1 MFYVLCIFLLN
12 FWLSSGDV
20 CEYSSDEEEF
30 APVQY
35 VVSKELELKDVLSP
49 TLFTSREEFE
59 GIIGSLAIHEGVD
72 YINDNKLISDVPVF
86 ATDDGIVVYVRT
98 GCPEEKPFQ
107 TNNLLREC
115 GAGWGNHIIVEHKGY
130 YSRLAHL
137 RLDSMDIKVN
147 DLVKKGDILAYM
159 GNSGRSV
166 ERHLHF
172 ELGIK
177 SSGFISCSPSQSF
190 DGVIDPKN
198 FGY

>member
-1 MFYVLCIFLLN
+1 MFYVLYIFLLN
-12 FWLSSGDV
+12 LWLSSSDV

-49 TLFTSREEFE
+49 TVYTSREEFE
-59 GIIGSLAIHEGVD
+59 GVIGSLAVHEGVD
-72 YINDNKLISDVPVF
+72 YINDNELIADVPVF
-86 ATDDGIVVYVRT
+86 AVDEGRIVYVRT
-98 GCPEEKPFQ
+98 GCPEEKPFKR
-107 TNNLLREC
+107 NNLLREC
-115 GAGWGNHIIVEHKGY
+115 GAGWGNHIVVEHKGY

-159 GNSGRSV
+159 GNSGRSD

-172 ELGIK
+172 ELGLK
-177 SSGFISCSPSQSF
+177 SSGFISCSSSQSF
-190 DGVIDPKN
+190 DGILNPSL

>member
-12 FWLSSGDV
+12 FWLSSDDV

-107 TNNLLREC
+107 PNNLLREC
-115 GAGWGNHIIVEHKGY
+115 GAGWGNHIVVEHKGY

-137 RLDSMDIKVN
+137 RLDSIDIKVN

-159 GNSGRSV
+159 GNSGRSD

-172 ELGIK
+172 ELGLK
-177 SSGFISCSPSQSF
+177 SSGFISCSSSQSF

>member
-12 FWLSSGDV
+12 FWLSSDDV

-86 ATDDGIVVYVRT
+86 ATDNGIVVYVRT

-159 GNSGRSV
+159 GNSGRSD

>member
-12 FWLSSGDV
+12 FWLSSDDV

-159 GNSGRSV
+159 GNSGRSD

>member
-12 FWLSSGDV
+12 FWLSSDDV

-107 TNNLLREC
+107 INNLLREC
-115 GAGWGNHIIVEHKGY
+115 GAGWGNHIVVDHKGY

-137 RLDSMDIKVN
+137 RLDSIDIKVN

-159 GNSGRSV
+159 GNSGRSD

-172 ELGIK
+172 ELGLK
-177 SSGFISCSPSQSF
+177 SSGFISCSSSQSF

>member
-12 FWLSSGDV
+12 FWLSSDDV

-115 GAGWGNHIIVEHKGY
+115 GAGWGNHIVVDHKGY

-137 RLDSMDIKVN
+137 RLDSMHIKVN

-159 GNSGRSV
+159 GNSGRSD

-172 ELGIK
+172 ELGVK
-177 SSGFISCSPSQSF
+177 SSGFISCASSQSF